1 MKKFDFLFFSINPFI
16 TKVKRINT
24 NNEMNKNKEK
34 DIKESDYIDIN
45 EKYNQKN
52 TLKSFYKVYNEE
64 KTSYNSTHESK
75 SEKENKN
82 KNEIEFLIESEAEIL
97 KKTIFRFFKG
107 IFFYIFLIR
116 VLNVSSDFFAPLLLG
131 KLLGI
136 TTKTEMN
143 LDNRVKYECYAY
155 IIIFIISCLTRIFTS
170 MIFNYN
176 LNLIRNQI
184 EIIVNDLIYKKILV
198 LGKNSKNSEAKITK
212 FLNDDIST
220 FFGYFINLNRSWE
233 LPIEIILAI
242 YGTYKH
248 VSMAF
253 LPGLLFA
260 IILLYVNYQI
270 AFSITNTNKDLYKVR
285 LDRQELEIL
294 ALKNVKSIKFEFLEK
309 FFLDKIFVKY
319 IFKINIYSVI

>member
-1 MKKFDFLFFSINPFI
+1 
-16 TKVKRINT
+16 
-24 NNEMNKNKEK
+24 
-34 DIKESDYIDIN
+34 
-45 EKYNQKN
+45 
-52 TLKSFYKVYNEE
+52 
-64 KTSYNSTHESK
+64 
-75 SEKENKN
+75 
-82 KNEIEFLIESEAEIL
+82 
-97 KKTIFRFFKG
+97 
-107 IFFYIFLIR
+107 
-116 VLNVSSDFFAPLLLG
+116 
-131 KLLGI
+131 
-136 TTKTEMN
+136 
-143 LDNRVKYECYAY
+143 
-155 IIIFIISCLTRIFTS
+155 